1 MAKRKEVT
9 TPTTEITTIDWLNH
23 FSQTASNLSSRQ
35 AVTASN
41 KSLSIERVSMIQ
53 RYNTDHALLID
64 HLSLSMA
71 VFGGSKAA
79 KQSLKRSLGLA
90 MVKASKEKYSL
101 QFTGDNCTVVGA
113 TIKVTRDKVQD
124 AWDTLGESV
133 PAHVVEAMQALHSK
147 AATALRNATKELRV
161 KADAAA
167 QEDKIQR
174 AKSLLTVKGQ
184 EVTEQAVNTIVA
196 CMD

>member
-1 MAKRKEVT
+1 MAKHKEVT

-23 FSQTASNLSSRQ
+23 FSRTAGNLSSRQ

-41 KSLSIERVSMIQ
+41 KSLSVERVSMIQ
-53 RYNTDHALLID
+53 EYSTDHALLID

-71 VFGGSKAA
+71 VFTGSKAA

-90 MVKASKEKYSL
+90 MVKASEEKYSL
-101 QFTGDNCTVVGA
+101 QFTGDNCAVVGA

-133 PAHVVEAMQALHSK
+133 PAHVIEVMQELHKEA
-147 AATALRNATKELRV
+147 TIALRNATKELRV
-161 KADAAA
+161 KADAIAH
-167 QEDKIQR
+167 EDKIQR
-174 AKSLLTVKGQ
+174 AKSLLIVRGL

-196 CMD
+196 CMN